1 MSRDLGIGFDGRCVS
16 PSNGGSDFGDRPAPM
31 LAGGAD
37 VYDCWQLRGGLNG
50 CGCGHLEV
58 YGGPGCGCCVWE
70 MRFGSLH
77 FLLMV

>member
-50 CGCGHLEV
+50 CGCG
-58 YGGPGCGCCVWE
+58 
-70 MRFGSLH
+70 
-77 FLLMV
+77 